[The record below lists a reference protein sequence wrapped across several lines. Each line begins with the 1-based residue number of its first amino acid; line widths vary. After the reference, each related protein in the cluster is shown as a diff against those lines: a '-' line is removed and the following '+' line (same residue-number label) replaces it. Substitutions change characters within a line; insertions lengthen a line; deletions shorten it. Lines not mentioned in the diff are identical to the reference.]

1 MSNNVL
7 TKKELEKLIE
17 DRDESVKFVQEKV
30 TSKTS
35 ELWQFYHHIF
45 VKDHQQQFVSCN
57 TCKTLLL
64 VTPTSGTN
72 TLKSHHH
79 SCVQRKDKS
88 IGAHQQTVHDFY
100 SSSKQTTIPKQLK
113 LRVTQAWTEFYATY
127 SRAFNLITSDGF
139 QNLANVLF
147 DAGRSM
153 YKSSIQIK
161 DLLPHPTTTGRNVSR
176 LYEEYK
182 LHLVVCHVRRSNQQE
197 SLSKKRVSYSETRFN
212 GGLIMMDNFL
222 DLFFELRSA
231 LINSSFMVNYNLI
244 EKDLLNDVSR
254 RLNNASPVTDEHRL
268 ATILHPKLKHFDC
281 CRYEKEKSIDILK
294 LEFKKH
300 QSIISLSYTN
310 SLTPTY
316 GNLQSSSS
324 ASAPDTATKPK
335 NLLVQCF
342 DAKVNVVVMMTK

>member
-1 MSNNVL
+1 M
-7 TKKELEKLIE
+7 
-17 DRDESVKFVQEKV
+17 
-30 TSKTS
+30 
-35 ELWQFYHHIF
+35 FYHHIF
-45 VKDHQQQFVSCN
+45 VNNHQQQFVSCN

-100 SSSKQTTIPKQLK
+100 SSSKQTTISKQLK
-113 LRVTQAWTEFYATY
+113 LRVTQACTEFCATD

-161 DLLPHPTTTGRNVSR
+161 DLLSHPTT
-176 LYEEYK
+176 
-182 LHLVVCHVRRSNQQE
+182 VVCHVRRSKQQE

-212 GGLIMMDNFL
+212 GGLIMMDNFR

-244 EKDLLNDVSR
+244 EKDLLNDASR
-254 RLNNASPVTDEHRL
+254 RLNNASLVTDEHRL